1 MSFVA
6 WFHNSKHFDRH
17 YTHTLAAKSTGL
29 TGFNVNAESKIPR
42 AVGTHSK
49 NQAGP
54 NGQAQS
60 VPH

>member
-17 YTHTLAAKSTGL
+17 YAHTLAPRSTGL
-29 TGFNVNAESKIPR
+29 TGFNVNTESEIPR
-42 AVGTHSK
+42 AVCDGTG

-54 NGQAQS
+54 N
-60 VPH
+60 V